1 MKVSELMS
9 RDVELV
15 SPGDSVQDAA
25 RRMKDGD
32 VGALPVGDADKLIG
46 MITDRDIAIRVVAEG
61 RGGDTPVSEA
71 MTADLVAARED
82 DSVEDAA
89 DQMAD
94 AQVRRLP
101 VVGGDGQLVGIISLA
116 DIARVG
122 ESAAE
127 EALESI
133 TEVGGEHNS

>member
-1 MKVSELMS
+1 MKVSEVIS
-9 RDVELV
+9 REVELV
-15 SPGDSVQDAA
+15 SPQDSVQDAA

-46 MITDRDIAIRVVAEG
+46 MITDRDIAVRVVAEG
-61 RGGDTPVSEA
+61 RGAETPVSEA
-71 MTADLVAARED
+71 MTGDVVAVREE
-82 DSVEDAA
+82 DSIEDAA

-116 DIARVG
+116 DIARIG
-122 ESAAE
+122 ESSAE
-127 EALESI
+127 EALEII
-133 TEVGGEHNS
+133 TEAGGEHNQ